1 MAELKELT
9 QVFCLR
15 DTFSNVEHVDEYD
28 PISVLCNNDENNV
41 INGEENASEYSFHK
55 VNVVDSDVEEDK
67 DVRDIIE
74 NLSEDFVERVT
85 VVQKM
90 AHAQARV
97 GVTKANNCYA

>member
-1 MAELKELT
+1 MAGLKGLT

-28 PISVLCNNDENNV
+28 PISVLCNNDENNA
-41 INGEENASEYSFHK
+41 INSVENASEYSFHK

-74 NLSEDFVERVT
+74 NISEDSVERIT

>member
-1 MAELKELT
+1 M
-9 QVFCLR
+9 
-15 DTFSNVEHVDEYD
+15 
-28 PISVLCNNDENNV
+28 PCNNNEDNV
-41 INGEENASEYSFHK
+41 INSVENASEYSFHK

-74 NLSEDFVERVT
+74 NLSEDSVERVT